1 MDNRLTIARLRTEL
15 RDLFELVLL
24 PGLAAALP
32 WALCFRLFRYL
43 CRAGFLYREACDEA
57 FAQAQSRGWVRGDAA
72 SWRQRH
78 RLVMLIDHADYYLEL
93 TRSDR
98 WMARHLLVS
107 GSWPDPARPA
117 ILCTFHWGA
126 GMWALRHVEA
136 QGLHVH
142 LLIAPHSRA
151 SFPGRSVRSWYY
163 RRRIRAIPRALGR
176 EPIEA
181 TSSPRPIL
189 HALRASEQVAAVV
202 DVPADQV
209 AASLA
214 IDFLGSRVRMP
225 RGLLRMACDS
235 GVPVTVYLLGIRLSD
250 GKRPLRIHQLDAHAD
265 VESLAREVFSHLE
278 AAVAEESSAWHFWS
292 IAPRFFEQAGADGR
306 S

>member
-1 MDNRLTIARLRTEL
+1 MTPARLRTEL
-15 RDLFELVLL
+15 RDLVELVLL
-24 PGLAAALP
+24 PGLAAVLP
-32 WALCFRLFRYL
+32 WAVCFRIFRYL
-43 CRAGFLYREACDEA
+43 CRVESLYREVCGEA
-57 FAQAQSRGWVRGDAA
+57 FAQAQARGWVRGDAA

-78 RLVMLIDHADYYLEL
+78 RLVTLIDHADYYLEL
-93 TRSDR
+93 TRSNR

-107 GSWPDPARPA
+107 GSWPDPTRPA

-126 GMWALRHVEA
+126 GMWALRHLA
-136 QGLHVH
+136 ATGLHVH

-151 SFPGRSVRSWYY
+151 SFPGRTVRYWYY
-163 RRRIRAIPRALGR
+163 RKRIGAIPRALGR

-214 IDFLGSRVRMP
+214 IDFLGSSVRMP

-250 GKRPLRIHQLDAHAD
+250 GKRPLRIHQLGAHAD
-265 VESLAREVFSHLE
+265 VASLAREVFSYLE
-278 AAVAEESSAWHFWS
+278 AAIAEESSAWHFWS
-292 IAPRFFEQAGADGR
+292 IAPRFFAPAPVDAR